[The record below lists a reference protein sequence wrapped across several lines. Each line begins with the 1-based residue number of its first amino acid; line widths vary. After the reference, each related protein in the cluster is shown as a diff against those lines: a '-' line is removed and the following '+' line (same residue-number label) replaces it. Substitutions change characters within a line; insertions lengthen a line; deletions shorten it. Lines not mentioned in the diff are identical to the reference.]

1 MNTRGFLIYAE
12 GKEYVKQA
20 YLCAM
25 SIKASGNKYPVSIV
39 TNDKILKKYETVFD
53 KVIEVPWY
61 AASDSRFKSEHRWK
75 LYHATP
81 YDQTIVLDSDV
92 LVLDDQDSFW
102 KFLDNYDLYFPCRVF
117 NYRNTRVDEATD
129 PYRKAFRD
137 NNLPN
142 FYNAVHYF
150 RKSELAQEFYK
161 WAELVTNNWQL
172 FYGNFCKEHYPKEPS
187 MDITTAI
194 VACIMDI
201 DDDISNRGHSA
212 PYIKH
217 MKPGLQGW
225 QSTPAT
231 WQGVVGVYLTDSL
244 RLKIGNHLQEGVF
257 HYTENDFVTAEI
269 IRKYELWLKK

>member
-1 MNTRGFLIYAE
+1 MNSRGFLIYAE
-12 GKEYVKQA
+12 GKEHVKQA
-20 YLCAM
+20 YLCAL
-25 SIKASGNKYPVSIV
+25 SIKASGNEYPVSIV
-39 TNDKILKKYETVFD
+39 TSDKVLKKYEKVFD
-53 KVIEVPWY
+53 RIVDVPWY
-61 AASDSRFKSEHRWK
+61 EASNSRFKSEHRWK

-81 YDQTIVLDSDV
+81 YNQTIVLDSDV
-92 LVLDDQDSFW
+92 LVLNDQESFW

-117 NYRNTRVDEATD
+117 NYRNTRVDEETD
-129 PYRKAFRD
+129 PYRKAFREND
-137 NNLPN
+137 LPN

-150 RKSELAQEFYK
+150 RKSDVAQEFYK
-161 WAELVTNNWQL
+161 WVELVTNNWQL

-194 VACIMDI
+194 VARIMDI
-201 DDDISNRGHSA
+201 DDDVSNRGHSA

-231 WQGVVGVYLTDSL
+231 WQSVVGVYLTDNL